1 MAHLPKG
8 QGIIPMPP
16 FMSWLSNNIPAVYDN
31 TMTYYEELCSLIK
44 YLEDVVVPAVNA
56 NAEALTVV
64 SNALEQLKQYV
75 DNYFANLDIQ
85 EEINNKLDQMAED
98 GTLQEIITAYIQAN
112 VAWAYDTVADMKTAP
127 NLVNGSY
134 AQTFGR
140 DTLNDGGNALYKIRY
155 ITNEDVVDETHII
168 AIGSGSLI
176 AELIN
181 PNIINPDTFEGD
193 DDTEKVQ
200 HAITYATSLYEQGI
214 PVAIKLNRVFE
225 ITSSLYIEISVKR
238 LPFIFTSS
246 SAGGFKKT
254 TSGYLFDT
262 TQSYVSD
269 ITFDKVSFISNN
281 QSGLVIMESPKFIN
295 VKFDKCTFK
304 NVDKAVYSSTYLQ
317 AFTFSNCLIT
327 GGESHFIEFCGSYYL
342 NVDNC
347 TVEHRKNSYFI
358 YQNYQNITYRKQF
371 FTNVTNCL
379 IEGFTGATSGFMHI
393 TSYEQINV
401 TNNYFEKLFYVIV
414 HDGKDW
420 GGELNIKNNRFHQN
434 TDVATY
440 NTSGMLRLEPYE
452 STHFKMGKINFEGNR
467 INNTYAVYIN
477 DSSMGA
483 VSGYSNKFILN
494 YKDNEVSSSLSST
507 FSVDGDTTYNAPF
520 NILPMFSLT
529 SGTSIY
535 DRSAF
540 WKISNTITWHQTM
553 EVSDV
558 SYTPYYKFENG
569 ILYVSMT
576 YTTNVAPTNTYINLY
591 LGIDPNV
598 DDIYSVSPNAGG
610 CQLMFY
616 LRQGSA
622 GSKYLTLQAKSTS
635 DQTVS
640 KGFNTT
646 VMISGYRG

>member
-1 MAHLPKG
+1 MTPEKQVEPAPLVPPFVRYVASA
-8 QGIIPMPP
+8 IPMV
-16 FMSWLSNNIPAVYDN
+16 FDDSLS
-31 TMTYYEELCSLIK
+31 YYECLAALTK
-44 YLEDVVVPAVNA
+44 YLQDVVDVINNNGTVT
-56 NAEALTVV
+56 EEYIQLTKDMK
-64 SNALEQLKQYV
+64 EYM
-75 DNYFANLDIQ
+75 DNYFENLDVQ
-85 EEINNKLDQMAED
+85 EEINNKLDAMVEA
-98 GTLQEIITAYIQAN
+98 GTLQEIIGEYLNATA
-112 VAWAYDTVADMKTAP
+112 VWGFDSVADMKNAE
-127 NLVNGSY
+127 NLIAGSY

-140 DTLNDGGNALYKIRY
+140 DALNDGGNALYKIRE

-168 AIGSGSLI
+168 AIGTGTLI

-181 PNIINPDTFEGD
+181 PNIINPDTFDGD
-193 DDTEKVQ
+193 NDTEKVQ
-200 HAITYATSLYEQGI
+200 NAITYAVSLYEQNI
-214 PVAIKLNRVFE
+214 PVAIRLNRVFE

-246 SAGGFKKT
+246 TAGGFKKT
-254 TSGYLFDT
+254 TSGYLFNT
-262 TQSYVSD
+262 TQTYVSD
-269 ITFDKVSFISNN
+269 ITFDGITFISEN
-281 QSGLVIMESPKFIN
+281 QSGLIIMESPKFIN

-304 NVDKAVYSSTYLQ
+304 NVDKAIYSSTYLQ

-379 IEGFTGATSGFMHI
+379 VEGFTGSTSGFMHI
-393 TSYEQINV
+393 TSYEQINI

-414 HDGKDW
+414 HDAKDW
-420 GGELNIKNNRFHQN
+420 GGELNIKNNRFHQS

-467 INNTYAVYIN
+467 VNSTYAVYIN
-477 DSSMGA
+477 DSSLGA

-494 YKDNEVSSSLSST
+494 YKDNEVSSTLSSS
-507 FSVDGDTTYNAPF
+507 FSVDGDTSYNAPF
-520 NILPMFSLT
+520 NILPMFKLT
-529 SGTSIY
+529 SGTSVY

-540 WKISNTITWHQTM
+540 WKISNTITWHETI

-558 SYTPYYKFENG
+558 SYTPYYKFEDG
-569 ILYVSMT
+569 ILYVSMS
-576 YTTNVAPTNTYINLY
+576 YTASVAPTNTYINLY

-598 DDIYSVSPNAGG
+598 DDIYSVTPNASG
-610 CQLMFY
+610 CQLLFY

-646 VMISGYRG
+646 VMIIGHRG